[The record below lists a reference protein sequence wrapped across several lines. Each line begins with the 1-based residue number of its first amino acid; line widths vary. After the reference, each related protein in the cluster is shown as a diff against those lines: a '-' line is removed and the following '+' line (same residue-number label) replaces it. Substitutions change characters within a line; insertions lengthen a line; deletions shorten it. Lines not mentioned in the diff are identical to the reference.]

1 MDLTEELIKMP
12 SSIWIKTLVYMVM
25 LSSGLTIGYIYL
37 LKIANDIYKKK
48 IKEVIYE
55 NADNIINKL
64 DKRTMDILLILSKSL
79 PLEKMKE
86 KYNKTDEFVDERNNK
101 LQIMMKMWLIGL
113 VIILILLWKKENVLN
128 VLFEV
133 SIVYLIIG
141 LVIYKYLKDDLI
153 EYSNVLMESAFKNN
167 I

>member
-64 DKRTMDILLILSKSL
+64 DKTTMDILLILSKSL

>member
-153 EYSNVLMESAFKNN
+153 QYSNVLMESAFKNN

>member
-64 DKRTMDILLILSKSL
+64 DKRTIDTFKSL

>member
-1 MDLTEELIKMP
+1 MI
-12 SSIWIKTLVYMVM
+12 
-25 LSSGLTIGYIYL
+25 
-37 LKIANDIYKKK
+37 NDIYKKK

-64 DKRTMDILLILSKSL
+64 DKRTIDTFKSL
-79 PLEKMKE
+79 PLEKLKE

-153 EYSNVLMESAFKNN
+153 QYSNVLMESAFKNN

>member
-86 KYNKTDEFVDERNNK
+86 KYNKKDEFVEERNNK
-101 LQIMMKMWLIGL
+101 LQIMMKMWLVGL
-113 VIILILLWKKENVLN
+113 VIILILLWKKEKVLN

-141 LVIYKYLKDDLI
+141 LVVYKYLKDDII
-153 EYSNVLMESAFKNN
+153 EYSNLIMESAFKNN
-167 I
+167 V

>member
-12 SSIWIKTLVYMVM
+12 SSFWIKTLVYMVM

-37 LKIANDIYKKK
+37 LKMINDIYKKK

>member
-12 SSIWIKTLVYMVM
+12 SSFWIKTLVYMVM

>member
-1 MDLTEELIKMP
+1 
-12 SSIWIKTLVYMVM
+12 
-25 LSSGLTIGYIYL
+25 
-37 LKIANDIYKKK
+37 
-48 IKEVIYE
+48 
-55 NADNIINKL
+55 
-64 DKRTMDILLILSKSL
+64 MDILLILSKSL